1 MLEVYLG
8 SVIGSLALEVVSI
21 IAIMKKLK
29 REGYC
34 FNFPKYSFIESF
46 LKWLKMILN
55 NGVPVVNVAMAY
67 YFIKCATNDEMV
79 ADLKEEFLDDGMIYK
94 SEELLAREEAEKLAS
109 IKHKQVR
116 ADLDTLDY
124 NDNNRYSNMS
134 DAEKLAF
141 LKKERELI
149 LGAGK
154 IEEPFQKVK
163 KTRKNKNI

>member
-1 MLEVYLG
+1 MLEIYIG
-8 SVIGSLALEVVSI
+8 SVIGSIALELGSFLD
-21 IAIMKKLK
+21 IMVKIKKN
-29 REGYC
+29 GYA
-34 FNFPKYSFIESF
+34 FNRSNDTFIETLLF
-46 LKWLKMILN
+46 YLKFILFN
-55 NGVPVVNVAMAY
+55 CIPVLNVVAGLSVLVCDLNESLLEEIQLSMLEKGV
-67 YFIKCATNDEMV
+67 IHKT
-79 ADLKEEFLDDGMIYK
+79 
-94 SEELLAREEAEKLAS
+94 EELLAKEEEEKIAS
-109 IKHKQVR
+109 INHEQVR

-124 NDNNRYSNMS
+124 SDNNRYSNMS